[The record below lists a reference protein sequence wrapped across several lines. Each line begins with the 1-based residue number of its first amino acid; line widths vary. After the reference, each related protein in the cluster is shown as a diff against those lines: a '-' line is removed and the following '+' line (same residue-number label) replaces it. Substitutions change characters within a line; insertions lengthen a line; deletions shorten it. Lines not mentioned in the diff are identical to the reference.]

1 MLETTPALPRSQ
13 KYHGLLFIGD
23 PHLAATPPGFRMD
36 DYRRTILDK
45 LSFCLDLAAR
55 QNYLPIIL
63 GDLFH
68 QPRNN
73 PNHLLVDVME
83 LFRPLRP
90 WVLVG
95 NHDKYEARL
104 TRDVSLAVL
113 QAAGVIRLLAEAGPV
128 DVVLVDGHR
137 ILIGAS
143 PDWTPL
149 PSIVDRQGVDVVI
162 WLTHHDLHFPD
173 YEAGKVALKEIPGV
187 DMIVNGHIHTP
198 KPPQQCGQ
206 TLWINPG
213 GISRVNRSP
222 VTQKI
227 QPAAALWHPGLIVPE
242 SIPINHQP
250 FEEVFLPFT
259 ADESSRHYALDE
271 SLFIKGL
278 ENLLIRKTA
287 EGVGLK
293 SFLEAN
299 LNPVDH
305 LDKMI
310 WELYTE
316 VMHAETQE

>member
-1 MLETTPALPRSQ
+1 MADHPPALPHSRD
-13 KYHGLLFIGD
+13 YHGLLFIGD
-23 PHLAATPPGFRMD
+23 PHLAATPPGFRID
-36 DYRRTILDK
+36 DYRRTILGK
-45 LSFCLDLAAR
+45 LSFCLDLAAKE
-55 QNYLPIIL
+55 NYLPIIL

-68 QPRNN
+68 LPRNN

-83 LFRPLRP
+83 LFRPQHP

-95 NHDKYEARL
+95 NHDKHEARL

-128 DVVLVDGHR
+128 AVVPIDRHQV
-137 ILIGAS
+137 LIGAS

-149 PSIVDRQGVDVVI
+149 PANVDRQGADVVI

-173 YEAGKVALKEIPGV
+173 YDAGKVGLKEIPGV
-187 DMIVNGHIHTP
+187 DLVVNGHIHTP

-206 TLWINPG
+206 TLWVNPG
-213 GISRVNRSP
+213 GISRVTRSP
-222 VTQKI
+222 ITQII
-227 QPAAALWHPGLIVPE
+227 QPAAALWRPALRAPE
-242 SIPINHQP
+242 SIPIPHQP
-250 FEEVFLPFT
+250 FEEIFLPFS
-259 ADESSRHYALDE
+259 ADEASRHYALDE

-299 LNPVDH
+299 LNPYDP
-305 LDKMI
+305 LDTMI
-310 WELYTE
+310 WKLYEE
-316 VMHAETQE
+316 VMNAETYE